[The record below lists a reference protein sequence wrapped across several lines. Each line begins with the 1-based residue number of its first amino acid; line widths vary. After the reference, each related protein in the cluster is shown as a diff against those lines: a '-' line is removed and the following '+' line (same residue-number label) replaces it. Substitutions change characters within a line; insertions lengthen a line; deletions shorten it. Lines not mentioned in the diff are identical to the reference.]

1 MGSGFHENN
10 SKCFC
15 VDSIIAQLAK
25 ILNFSV
31 EIIVNDQILKIK
43 DQFSG
48 SNRYLLCF
56 VFQGSKRT
64 CNLKERFFVDTFYL
78 EGELRAFNFSNRQLY
93 RGVD

>member
-1 MGSGFHENN
+1 MVFMGSGFHENN

-48 SNRYLLCF
+48 SKRYLLYF
-56 VFQGSKRT
+56 DFQSKRT
-64 CNLKERFFVDTFYL
+64 CNLKECFLWTPFIRR
-78 EGELRAFNFSNRQLY
+78 ES
-93 RGVD
+93 